1 MPTFNPLIF
10 SGIDFTG
17 STGSFGTPQWQ
28 DPVATEAALP
38 TGTMDSEVRVTQDTD
53 YLWIWDTT
61 TSRWI
66 NTGIKSASFGSTPG
80 SAGYTLDYV
89 NVAPNRREFR
99 LTLQPADA
107 TNPGGVSTTAQTFA
121 GNKTFSGSISASNF
135 SGTSSGTNTGDVTL
149 SAIGSTPNNNGATL
163 TGQALNLE
171 PADATHGGI
180 LTTGSQTIAGNKTLS
195 GTTTVGQLIDSGL
208 TADTVPYAN
217 SSKQLTSSAVTPTEL
232 GYVSGVSSSIQ
243 TQLNAKQPLDA
254 TLTSLAAYNTNGI
267 LTQTAADTFTG
278 RTITAGSGISV
289 SNGDGVAGNPTISN
303 STIVTGDISQTS
315 FTAADN
321 QSSAADITGLLFSN
335 AAVRS
340 FRAQL
345 SILRNATY
353 SNYQLDGIQKA
364 SSWDLSQE
372 FVGDDTGIVFSIT
385 NAGQVQYTSSNTGST
400 ATLKFRAAVTG
411 P

>member
-28 DPVATEAALP
+28 EPVATESDLP
-38 TGTMDSEVRVTQDTD
+38 TGTFDSEVRVTQDTD
-53 YLWIWDTT
+53 YMWVWDAT

-89 NVAPNRREFR
+89 NVAPNKREFR

-107 TNPGGVSTTAQTFA
+107 TNPGGVSTTTQTFA
-121 GNKTFSGSISASNF
+121 GNKTFTGSISASNL
-135 SGTSSGTNTGDVTL
+135 SGTNTGNITL
-149 SAIGSTPNNNGATL
+149 TTIGSTPNNNAATL
-163 TGQALNLE
+163 SGQVLNLE

-180 LTTGSQTIAGNKTLS
+180 LTTGTQTIAGNKTFT

-217 SSKQLTSSAVTPTEL
+217 GSKQLTSSVVTSTEL
-232 GYVSGVSSSIQ
+232 GYVSGVTSSIQ
-243 TQLNAKQPLDA
+243 TQFSNKQPLDA
-254 TLTSLAAYNTNGI
+254 TLTSLAAYNTNGL

-278 RTITAGSGISV
+278 RTITAGTGISV
-289 SNGDGVAGNPTISN
+289 GNGDGVAGNPTITN
-303 STIVTGDISQTS
+303 STVVTGDISQTS

-321 QSSAADITGLLFSN
+321 QSSAADVTGLLFSN

-340 FRAQL
+340 FRTQL

-364 SSWDLSQE
+364 SSWELSQE
-372 FVGDDTGIVFSIT
+372 FVGDDTGLVFTIT
-385 NAGQVQYTSSNTGST
+385 TAGQVQYTSSSTGNT
-400 ATLKFRAAVTG
+400 ATLKFRALVTG